1 MPPLSLLSLSLGLD
15 TMVTVHRPPMTCC
28 IQESCIVYLATGQLQ
43 CDCDIWRVGASLL
56 LAMCCWCQCAACSPQ
71 LTLIDCV
78 VNSST
83 HSELGSWWL
92 RITLIDCVVNSST
105 HLELGSWWLRKL
117 ANLSLDLEG
126 KAGHD
131 PKGSS
136 DYSASDSVSLRLCG
150 GAACKQTAYKSWKE

>member
-1 MPPLSLLSLSLGLD
+1 MLHRPGHCLLQCHSHLPLSLLSLSLGLD

-83 HSELGSWWL
+83 H
-92 RITLIDCVVNSST
+92 
-105 HLELGSWWLRKL
+105 LELGSWWLRKL